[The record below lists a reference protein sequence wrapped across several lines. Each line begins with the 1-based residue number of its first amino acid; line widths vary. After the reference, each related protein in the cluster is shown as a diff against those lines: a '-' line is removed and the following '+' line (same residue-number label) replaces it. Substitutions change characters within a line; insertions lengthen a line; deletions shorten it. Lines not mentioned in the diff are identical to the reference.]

1 MAFLMNGRNAA
12 VNGVAG
18 SSGFLAAHSA
28 YPGTTGATELSGGTP
43 AYGRVVGAWG
53 AASNGVRTLTSTN
66 PINVPPNSDVQFYS
80 SWDAA
85 TAGNCQAV
93 FAVNGADQ
101 ECQIDVTNDLVLA
114 EAHGLAAGDQVVFM
128 ALGLAGGVPGGL
140 TEGTVYFVIATGL
153 TADAF
158 KVATTAGGAA
168 VNITSKGDPGAVFSK
183 VVPEHYNAQ
192 GTTTPTSLTLAVK

>member
-18 SSGFLAAHSA
+18 SSGFLAAHQA
-28 YPGTTGATELSGGTP
+28 YPGTTGATELSGGSP
-43 AYGRVVGAWG
+43 AYARVAATWG
-53 AASNGVRTLTSTN
+53 AAASGVRTLTSTN
-66 PINVPPNSDVQFYS
+66 SINVPLNSDVQFYS

-101 ECQIDVTNDLVLA
+101 EYQIDVTNDLVLA
-114 EAHGLAAGDQVVFM
+114 EAHGLAAGDQVAFM

-140 TEGTVYFVIATGL
+140 TEGTLYFVIATGL
-153 TADAF
+153 TTDAF
-158 KVATTAGGAA
+158 KIAATAGGAA
-168 VNITSKGDPGAVFSK
+168 INITSKGDAGAVVSK